1 MNDPARLGEAAYRVA
16 TPGYFETMQIPLVR
30 GRLFEMRDDRGAPHV
45 ALISQTLAERRW
57 PGEDPI
63 GKVLQFGNMDG
74 DLTPMT
80 VVGIVGDVREY
91 GFDRSAEA
99 IVYGNARQRVG
110 AASNLTVV
118 IAGSAETEA
127 VTAAARRLVRELRP
141 DVPPTFKT
149 LESMVSGSV
158 APRRFTL
165 LLLGTFASAALLL
178 ALMGIYGVTAYS
190 VAQRT
195 QEIGIRIALGAR
207 SDGVVRMMVA
217 RSVATALLG
226 LVIGVAGAVALT
238 RILSSQLYGVSAL
251 DPTTFVLVGTVLVV
265 TAALS
270 SWFPARRASR
280 VDPAIALR
288 AE

>member
-1 MNDPARLGEAAYRVA
+1 
-16 TPGYFETMQIPLVR
+16 
-30 GRLFEMRDDRGAPHV
+30 
-45 ALISQTLAERRW
+45 
-57 PGEDPI
+57 
-63 GKVLQFGNMDG
+63 
-74 DLTPMT
+74 MT

-127 VTAAARRLVRELRP
+127 VTAAARRIVRELRP